1 MKKNIIRSLITA
13 VILETIGVIIN
24 LITYHFSGEF
34 ILAQELYGG
43 EWQGWRGFGM
53 VLNKVWPMVISDA
66 KPFIVSSW
74 ISFDFAS
81 LLVTLCVGFLLS
93 FVVYNI
99 MYPVRKKSRK

>member
-1 MKKNIIRSLITA
+1 MKKNIIRSLLTA
-13 VILETIGVIIN
+13 VILEAIGVIIN

-34 ILAQELYGG
+34 LLAQELYGG

-53 VLNKVWPMVISDA
+53 VLNKVWPLVIPDT
-66 KPFIVSSW
+66 KPFEVYSW
-74 ISFDFAS
+74 ISFDLTS

-93 FVVYNI
+93 FVVCNI